1 MEIRILDASL
11 ERFIESLEKP
21 TIAKV
26 LRTIDLLEKFGQ
38 KLGPPHTK
46 KISTHLFELRIS
58 GKQEIRIFY
67 SFHKSQILL
76 LHGFVKKSQK
86 IPQKEIKITLQ
97 KLKLLDRV

>member
-1 MEIRILDASL
+1 MKIRIFDVSL
-11 ERFIESLEKP
+11 EKFIKGLQKP

-26 LRTIDLLEKFGQ
+26 LRTTDLLEKFGP
-38 KLGPPHTK
+38 KLCLPHTK
-46 KISTHLFELRIS
+46 KISANLFELRIP

-67 SFHKSQILL
+67 SFHKSQIFL

-86 IPQKEIKITLQ
+86 IPQKEIKIASQ

>member
-1 MEIRILDASL
+1 MEIRIFDTSFKKLIKSL
-11 ERFIESLEKP
+11 QKP

-26 LRTIDLLEKFGQ
+26 LRTIDLLEQFGQ

-46 KISTHLFELRIS
+46 KISAHLFELRVS
-58 GKQEIRIFY
+58 GKQEVRIFY

-86 IPQKEIKITLQ
+86 IPQKEIKIARQ
-97 KLKLLDRV
+97 KLKTLDRI